1 MSFRRRL
8 QSAVKKHNHD
18 FNEDAKQHLNE
29 MKSKIK
35 ETLLVIAEAGGTSIR
50 SDEVRSLIDP
60 KYIHTVSG
68 DLHKFLTTEL
78 GLSGEKF
85 SQHYDW
91 RDE

>member
-8 QSAVKKHNHD
+8 QSAVKKYNHD
-18 FNEDAKQHLNE
+18 FNENAKQHLNE

-35 ETLLVIAEAGGTSIR
+35 ELLLLRAEAGGTSIR
-50 SDEVRSLIDP
+50 ADEVRGLIDT
-60 KYIHTVSG
+60 KYIHVVAE

-78 GLSGEKF
+78 GLSREKF